1 MKNLLILF
9 VLFIFLS
16 NTYCFAD
23 DNLDLESLEESD
35 FSEVYSTSNTEPVI
49 NSKNVIVIDRKSLSV
64 LYEKNS
70 YEKTAMA
77 STTKIMTC
85 IIALENCSLTETVK
99 ISNKAASVS
108 GSTLGLIANLSMSL
122 NDLLYGLMLRSGND
136 CAIAIAEHISGS
148 VENFSHLMNQKAIE
162 LELKNTN
169 FVTPHGLDDP
179 NHYTTA
185 YDLAILTNYAL
196 NNNKFKTI
204 VSTKNIS
211 ISFNGYPRNISNTN
225 ELLGNLEGVYGV
237 KTGFTFEAGRCL
249 VSACKRNN
257 LDIIIVVLGADTKK
271 IRTSDSTKLI
281 SYIFNNYKYIDI
293 SSIIN
298 ESFNNYISYFN
309 NNYLLEK
316 TTTKPILKLE
326 ELSNYEFPLSNSDSL
341 HLSTKV
347 FTFNKF
353 NSSVIKNSKVGEL
366 YLYKNKTLLCKVNII
381 IENQLEKNNWIYY
394 FKNIV
399 FNFYK

>member
-108 GSTLGLIANLSMSL
+108 GSTLGLIANMSMSL